1 MELIQTYWHQLIFIG
16 GLIVVAVKL
25 SAAVKELRKDVDD
38 LTRRDT
44 YVEVV
49 KLRAQIDM
57 HEKNISALW
66 VFSNQMR
73 ARFNGTRKSD

>member
-1 MELIQTYWHQLIFIG
+1 MDLLQAYWHQLIFIG

-73 ARFNGTRKSD
+73 DRFNGTRKSD

>member
-1 MELIQTYWHQLIFIG
+1 MELIQTYWHQLVFIG
-16 GLIVVAVKL
+16 GLIVVAAKL

-49 KLRAQIDM
+49 KLRAQSDM

-66 VFSNQMR
+66 TFV
-73 ARFNGTRKSD
+73 NGVRDRVNGGHKKD

>member
-1 MELIQTYWHQLIFIG
+1 MDLLQAYWHQLIFIG

-57 HEKNISALW
+57 HDKNISALW

-73 ARFNGTRKSD
+73 DRFNGTRKSD

>member
-1 MELIQTYWHQLIFIG
+1 MELIQTYWHHLIFIG

-73 ARFNGTRKSD
+73 DRFNGTRKSD

>member
-73 ARFNGTRKSD
+73 DRFNGTRKSD

>member
-16 GLIVVAVKL
+16 GLIVVAVKP

-49 KLRAQIDM
+49 KLRAQIDK

-73 ARFNGTRKSD
+73 DRFNGTRKSD